1 MAHIRSLVAGNW
13 KMNGHRS
20 SIADIEAIAKVAA
33 AGNAGMAELLI
44 CPPATLIMAASQV
57 CIDTPLLIGAQDC
70 HVTTHG
76 AYTGNLSAPMLKDAG
91 ASYVIVG
98 HSERRADHDES
109 NALVCAKA
117 TAALD
122 AGLNVILCVG
132 ETLELREKGHAEDF
146 VGQQLAQSLPEKS
159 HPASLVVAYEP
170 VWAIGT
176 GLIPS
181 FEDIASMHAFMHD
194 RLEQFFGRNT
204 NAFRFL
210 YGGSVKPSNAPDI
223 MNIPHVNGT
232 LVGGASL
239 NPQDFLAI
247 ARACL

>member
-20 SIADIEAIAKVAA
+20 SIADIEAIGKVAA
-33 AGNAGMAELLI
+33 EGNAGMAELLI
-44 CPPATLIMAASQV
+44 CPPATLIMAASQACV
-57 CIDTPLLIGAQDC
+57 DTPLLIGAQDC
-70 HVTTHG
+70 HITTHG

-98 HSERRADHDES
+98 HSERRTDHGET

-122 AGLNVILCVG
+122 AGLNVIVCVG
-132 ETLELREKGHAEDF
+132 ESLDLREKGMAEDF
-146 VGQQLAQSLPEKS
+146 VGEQLAQSLPEKS
-159 HPASLVVAYEP
+159 QPSNLVVAYEP
-170 VWAIGT
+170 IWAIGT

-181 FEDIASMHAFMHD
+181 YEDITSMHAFMHD
-194 RLEQFFGRNT
+194 RLVQFFGRNT
-204 NAFRFL
+204 NPFRFL
-210 YGGSVKPSNAPDI
+210 YGGSVKPGNAADI
-223 MNIPHVNGT
+223 MGIPFVNGT

-239 NPQDFLAI
+239 NPKDFLAI
-247 ARACL
+247 ARACR